1 MHYQQQVPFTQL
13 SRGMHMSKVNRRRF
27 LQSTSTLAATTALGV
42 FSSTSLA
49 RSNSPNERPRFALI
63 GCGGQGTGDARRAL
77 AFGDMVAAC
86 DVDTAHSAYVK
97 DIFTK
102 RLGRQ
107 GKALN
112 IETFDDYRAIIDRDD
127 IDAIICGTVDH
138 WHVKI
143 AAEALK
149 SGKDVYCEKPLTL
162 TVDEGR
168 IITKV
173 VEETGQLL
181 QVGTQQRSDERF
193 LKAVAIAHSGR
204 LGKIKKVTVGL
215 NRNPFSKPLPAV
227 GSPKTLNWDRWKGP
241 TEDVPYRFLKNGK
254 DGQQLLRNLG
264 DGSIDGSNCHKEF
277 RWWLQYSGG
286 KMTDWG
292 AHHVDIAQWIIN
304 QCGPGQGPAT
314 IKPVM
319 VETKVPFDENGNPTI
334 DDCYNAPHRFTVHV
348 LFPNDVLMEITSE
361 GRNGI
366 LVEGSKGRIFVNRGT
381 IAGKP
386 IEDLDS
392 NPLSGGSLEEIYGG
406 PVVEHVN
413 NFFDCVAN
421 RKKPA
426 SDVWTH
432 VASINTCHLSNIAIR
447 LGRQIEWDAVTQT
460 IKGDAKAR
468 VMLARDNRKG
478 YEIEV

>member
-1 MHYQQQVPFTQL
+1 MSQL
-13 SRGMHMSKVNRRRF
+13 NRRRF
-27 LQSTSTLAATTALGV
+27 LQSSSTLAAAGSLGV
-42 FSSTSLA
+42 FTSSPVVQA
-49 RSNSPNERPRFALI
+49 DSPNARPKFAVI
-63 GCGGQGTGDARRAL
+63 GCGGQGTGDGRRAL
-77 AFGDMVAAC
+77 NHGDIVAVC
-86 DVDTAHSAYVK
+86 DVDTSHSAYAKAAYTRRTAAKGKEVK
-97 DIFTK
+97 IDVY
-102 RLGRQ
+102 
-107 GKALN
+107 
-112 IETFDDYRAIIDRDD
+112 DDYRAIIDRND

-143 AAEALK
+143 SAEALK

-162 TVDEGR
+162 TVEEGR
-168 IITKV
+168 VISTVAKETDRII
-173 VEETGQLL
+173 

-215 NRNPFSKPLPAV
+215 NHNPFSKPLPRVAP
-227 GSPKTLNWDRWKGP
+227 PKTLNWDRWKGP

-254 DGQQLLRNLG
+254 AGQTLVRTLG
-264 DGSIDGSNCHKEF
+264 DGSIDASNCHKEF

-292 AHHVDIAQWIIN
+292 AHHVDIAQWIID
-304 QCGPGQGPAT
+304 QCGPGQGPVT

-319 VETKVPFDENGNPTI
+319 VEARVPFDEKGNPTL
-334 DDCYNAPHRFTVHV
+334 DDRYNAPHRFTVHV
-348 LFPNDVLMEITSE
+348 NFPGGVLMEITSE

-366 LVEGSKGRIFVNRGT
+366 LVEGTKGRIFVNRGT

-386 IEDLDS
+386 IEDLAN
-392 NPLSGGSLEEIYGG
+392 NPLPGDWLEDIYGG

-413 NFFDCVAN
+413 NFFNCIAS

-432 VASINTCHLSNIAIR
+432 VAAINTCHLSNIAIR
-447 LGRQIEWDAVTQT
+447 LNRQIEWDATSQT
-460 IKGDAKAR
+460 INGDTAASALLK
-468 VMLARDNRKG
+468 RDRRKG
-478 YEIEV
+478 YEIEI

>member
-1 MHYQQQVPFTQL
+1 MSQL
-13 SRGMHMSKVNRRRF
+13 SRRRF
-27 LQSTSTLAATTALGV
+27 LQSTSALAAASSVGV
-42 FSSTSLA
+42 FSSTSVVRA
-49 RSNSPNERPRFALI
+49 DTPNERPKFALI
-63 GCGGQGTGDARRAL
+63 GCGGQGTGDGRRAL
-77 AFGDMVAAC
+77 NYGDVVAVC
-86 DVDTAHSAYVK
+86 DVDTSHSAYAKAAYTRRTAAKGKEVK
-97 DIFTK
+97 IDVC
-102 RLGRQ
+102 
-107 GKALN
+107 
-112 IETFDDYRAIIDRDD
+112 EDYRAIIDRND
-127 IDAIICGTVDH
+127 IDAVIVGTVDH

-143 AAEALK
+143 SAEALK

-168 IITKV
+168 IISKV
-173 VEETGQLL
+173 AKETDRII

-215 NRNPFSKPLPAV
+215 NHNPFSKLLPEVA
-227 GSPKTLNWDRWKGP
+227 PPTTLNWDRWKGP

-254 DGQQLLRNLG
+254 AGQTLVRNLG
-264 DGSIDGSNCHKEF
+264 DGSIDASNCHKEF

-292 AHHVDIAQWIIN
+292 AHHVDIAQWIID
-304 QCGPGQGPAT
+304 QCGPGQGPMT

-319 VETKVPFDENGNPTI
+319 VESRVPFDENGYPTL
-334 DDCYNAPHRFTVHV
+334 DDRYNAPHRFTVHV
-348 LFPNDVLMEITSE
+348 KFPNGVLMEITSE

-366 LVEGSKGRIFVNRGT
+366 LIEGTEGRIFVNRGT

-392 NPLSGGSLEEIYGG
+392 NPLPGDWLEDIYGG

-413 NFFDCVAN
+413 NFFNCITS
-421 RKKPA
+421 RQKPA

-432 VASINTCHLSNIAIR
+432 VAAINTCHLSNIAIR
-447 LGRQIEWDAVTQT
+447 LNREIVWDAATQT
-460 IKGDAKAR
+460 IKGDAKATA
-468 VMLARDNRKG
+468 LLTRDRRKG
-478 YEIEV
+478 YEIEI

>member
-1 MHYQQQVPFTQL
+1 
-13 SRGMHMSKVNRRRF
+13 MSKSTRRRF
-27 LQSTSTLAATTALGV
+27 LQSTSTLAAASAFGS
-42 FSSTSLA
+42 FSSTTLA
-49 RSNSPNERPRFALI
+49 RSRSPNERPRFALI

-77 AFGDMVAAC
+77 AFGDMMVAC
-86 DVDTAHSAYVK
+86 DVDSAHSAYVK

-102 RLGRQ
+102 RLEKE
-107 GKALN
+107 GKKVN
-112 IETFDDYRAIIDRDD
+112 IETCDDYRAVIDRDD

-168 IITKV
+168 IISKV

-181 QVGTQQRSDERF
+181 QVGTQQRSDDRF

-204 LGKIKKVTVGL
+204 LGTIKKVTVGL
-215 NRNPFSKPLPAV
+215 NHNPFSKPLPVV
-227 GSPKTLNWDRWKGP
+227 GPANTLNWDRWKGP
-241 TEDVPYRFLKNGK
+241 TEDVPYRFLKKGK
-254 DGQQLLRNLG
+254 EGQELVRNLG
-264 DGSIDGSNCHKEF
+264 DGSIDASNCHKEF

-304 QCGPGQGPAT
+304 QCGPGDGPT
-314 IKPVM
+314 SIKPVM
-319 VETKVPFDENGNPTI
+319 VEAKVPFDEKGNPTL
-334 DDCYNAPHRFTVHV
+334 DDRYNAPHRFTVQV
-348 LFPNDVLMEITSE
+348 QFPNGVQMDITSE

-366 LVEGSKGRIFVNRGT
+366 LVEGTKGRIFVNRGT

-386 IEDLDS
+386 IEDLAS
-392 NPLSGGSLEEIYGG
+392 NPLPGGWLEGLYGG

-413 NFFDCVAN
+413 NFFDCIAS

-447 LGRQIEWDAVTQT
+447 LGRTIQWDAATQS
-460 IKGDAKAR
+460 IKGDAIANG
-468 VMLARDNRKG
+468 MLARDSRKG
-478 YEIEV
+478 YEIEL